1 MFEEPTPEEEDEIIR
16 RVAEHIIRNDM
27 DLVAILF
34 LESFKP
40 LPSVYGPMARFMVGP
55 FLPVYGDE
63 AMRYMAVFQNKQN
76 LKKLI
81 SLVEKMSRED
91 AEKRQGKGK
100 RRRLLP
106 W

>member
-16 RVAEHIIRNDM
+16 SVAEHIYRNGM

-40 LPSVYGPMARFMVGP
+40 LASVYGPMARFMVGP
-55 FLPVYGDE
+55 FLPVYSDE
-63 AMRYMAVFQNKQN
+63 AMKYMAVFQNKEN
-76 LKKLI
+76 LEKLI
-81 SLVEKMSRED
+81 SLLEEKSRED
-91 AEKRQGKGK
+91 TEKQREKGK